1 MGCLGGTMPQRPNE
15 KSYIGEESEVLQ
27 GTEKKRGISDPFYQ
41 EWCTSGFAIFSG
53 DI

>member
-1 MGCLGGTMPQRPNE
+1 MTENPE
-15 KSYIGEESEVLQ
+15 KPKTSTVKTYVEVLQ

-41 EWCTSGFAIFSG
+41 EWCSSGFALFSG